1 MENQKQGNGLKIATW
16 VFIVLTVV
24 TPLFGIGSIVCSIN
38 YKKYDAEK
46 RFEVIEN
53 CNYRNNNCFCF
64 KFISIFR
71 FKISKT
77 NLKKH

>member
-1 MENQKQGNGLKIATW
+1 MENPKQGNGLKIATW

-46 RFEVIEN
+46 GS
-53 CNYRNNNCFCF
+53 
-64 KFISIFR
+64 KLL
-71 FKISKT
+71 KIAIIVT
-77 NLKKH
+77 IIVFVLNLLAYLGLR

>member
-46 RFEVIEN
+46 GL
-53 CNYRNNNCFCF
+53 
-64 KFISIFR
+64 KLL
-71 FKISKT
+71 KIAIIVT
-77 NLKKH
+77 IIVFVLNLLAYLGLR

>member
-46 RFEVIEN
+46 GS
-53 CNYRNNNCFCF
+53 
-64 KFISIFR
+64 KLL
-71 FKISKT
+71 KIAIIVT
-77 NLKKH
+77 IIVFVLNLLAYLGLRQVK

>member
-1 MENQKQGNGLKIATW
+1 MENQKQGNGLKIVTW

-46 RFEVIEN
+46 GS
-53 CNYRNNNCFCF
+53 
-64 KFISIFR
+64 KLL
-71 FKISKT
+71 KIAIIVT
-77 NLKKH
+77 IIVFVLNLLAYLGLR